1 MKLVG
6 VKQFA
11 TMAVNLNKKLQGP
24 GLCAFQL
31 LGEPLLTEHYAKGG
45 FNAVVVDMQHGIY
58 SEKTAFDCVQR
69 LEKFP
74 HCFPLI
80 RVSDNNPGLI
90 QRALDAGALGIL
102 APMINTPAQ
111 AEALVRSCR
120 YPPLGER
127 SWGPSRAL
135 AVSDPHEANSV
146 VKVIAMIETREAI
159 DNLDA
164 ILDVEGLDGAF
175 IGPCDLSISL
185 GEPPQGT
192 PTAKHVIDAINK
204 TRDACKARNK
214 IGMIFVGDKHRA
226 QEALEEGWAFAAP
239 GADALW
245 LSKLIA
251 DITDIPIM
259 KKKSGDGQSVYGS

>member
-1 MKLVG
+1 MKSVVFLRQLSNMASAMK
-6 VKQFA
+6 KQ
-11 TMAVNLNKKLQGP
+11 LQGP
-24 GLCAFQL
+24 GLVAFQL

-45 FNAVVVDMQHGIY
+45 FNAVVVDMQHGIS
-58 SEKTAFDCVQR
+58 SERTAFDCVQR

-74 HCFPLI
+74 DCFPII

-90 QRALDAGALGIL
+90 QRALDAGALGII

-135 AVSDPHEANSV
+135 AVSDPTEANQA

-159 DNLDA
+159 DNVEA
-164 ILDVEGLDGAF
+164 IMDVEGIDGAF

-192 PTAKHVIDAINK
+192 PTAQHVIDAINK
-204 TRDACKARNK
+204 TRDACKSRGK
-214 IGMIFVGDKHRA
+214 LGMIFVGDKHRA
-226 QEALEEGWAFAAP
+226 QAALEEGWAFAAP
-239 GADALW
+239 GADVFWVQQLV
-245 LSKLIA
+245 A

-259 KKKSGDGQSVYGS
+259 KKNKE